1 MTAAEEYV
9 QAVLRHVPYTSAER
23 NRIAGDLQA
32 HFAECVEAGES
43 EAGAARRMGPP
54 AEVAARFLAD
64 VPLEYAPVTYR
75 LGAYIVD
82 VGLVLVPLFFGL
94 AWLAHREPGLFARSG
109 NLRIGADLSVLLSMV
124 GPAVLL
130 WLLYF
135 PVLESRFDQTLGKRL
150 FGIAVVKTSG
160 TRVGFGAAVVR
171 RLPHHFE
178 FAWLDA
184 LFAPFTT
191 RRQRAFDMVANTIVV
206 RGPHRASP
214 GRAWLV
220 AGMFA
225 VTAAAAALALNHE
238 VRTSVVAGDAP
249 DDPS

>member
-1 MTAAEEYV
+1 MITAEEYV
-9 QAVLRHVPYTSAER
+9 QAVLRHVPHTSPER
-23 NRIAGDLQA
+23 ASIAGDLRG

-43 EAGAARRMGPP
+43 EAGAVRRMGPP

-64 VPLEYAPVTYR
+64 VPRDYAPVSYR

-82 VGLVLVPLFFGL
+82 IGLVLAPLFFGL
-94 AWLAHREPGLFARSG
+94 AWLARRQPGLFAQSG
-109 NLRIGADLSVLLSMV
+109 DGLNGDNLLALLAMIA
-124 GPAVLL
+124 PAVLL

-135 PVLESRFDQTLGKRL
+135 PVLEAWFDQTLGKRL

-160 TRVGFGAAVVR
+160 ARVGFGAAVIR

-184 LFAPFTT
+184 LFALFTT
-191 RRQRAFDMVANTIVV
+191 KRQRAFDLVANTMVV
-206 RGPHRASP
+206 RGPRWVSP

-220 AGMFA
+220 AGAFVVA
-225 VTAAAAALALNHE
+225 SVAAALVLHRE
-238 VRTSVVAGDAP
+238 VEAATVARNVIADV
-249 DDPS
+249 S